1 MSVELPAQRSP
12 GGMTRQQPTPERF
25 LDAKPGSATDTRA
38 SKVRDFIWSSRK
50 RWQTADAAS
59 STFRNA
65 MRRDQLFAAGNGNQ
79 WETEDRQARAD
90 EGRPCI
96 EINRIPQFI
105 RQVSNQNRANRS
117 AIKVNARGKGAS
129 TKLANAL
136 QGLVRGIEVESD
148 ADVAYDTATDHQL
161 VSGMGFVRLMAQW
174 AGDEEFQQ
182 VCRLRRVRNPLAVY
196 WDPSTQEADFYDS
209 RWMHVISVIGRDE
222 YEEKYGRMAE
232 YQSLTEFMGGNQ
244 RMDDWMPEGKVIL
257 AEYFYVETE
266 ERELHALSTGK
277 NVWDEE
283 LEHYQQM
290 FALSNPGE
298 PPPTIVRT
306 RKVDKRVVRWAL
318 HNAVDILE
326 GNEDRTAGREL
337 PGSRI
342 PLFPCMGTEID
353 LDGTV
358 DYRGMVRD
366 ARDPQKMYNF
376 WSSSIAEAVAL
387 APKAPWIAAKGQ
399 IEQYLDDWK
408 DANRKAKAVLLY
420 DPKAVGDV
428 LVPAPQRNSVEP
440 AIQAMVAGLSEANQ
454 DLMSVMGLF
463 EPSLGQRGSNSESG
477 KARELLQ
484 QQGTIANSNFLDN
497 LQRMK
502 RSIGRAL
509 LEWIPVVYD
518 VPRVVHLL
526 QPDGKK
532 REAIIYAGAENK
544 PDDNEFEGVSD
555 MYDVGM
561 GRFDVAIDTGP
572 SYQTEKQ
579 ATQAWLLEMFKILP
593 PLAEIGVDI
602 LLENSDDPAAQQLAK
617 RAKMSLPPQFQDD
630 NDPEKMLPML
640 MQKVQ
645 EQGKLLEMANQA
657 IGTMAKVIESK
668 ELESDTKKQIALLN
682 GTVQLSIAAA
692 KLGNERD
699 KALFSAEQ
707 QRFAQATDHIHA
719 ETTMEAEQ
727 HAAERGQA
735 MQQAGAV
742 TQIREQR
749 DASASLAEQQTEL
762 NPPAPEDGKPGAGA

>member
-1 MSVELPAQRSP
+1 MPVELPGQSGRP
-12 GGMTRQQPTPERF
+12 VGMGRQQPTPTRF
-25 LDAKPGSATDTRA
+25 LDAKPGTGAASRA
-38 SKVRDFIWSSRK
+38 EKVKAFIWGSRK
-50 RWQTADAAS
+50 RWQTSEAAS

-65 MRRDQLFAAGNGNQ
+65 MRRDQRFAAGMGNQ
-79 WETEDRQARAD
+79 WETEDRQARSD

-96 EINRIPQFI
+96 EINRIPQFL
-105 RQVSNQNRANRS
+105 RQVSNQNRMNRS
-117 AIKVNARGKGAS
+117 AIKVNARGQGAT

-161 VSGMGFVRLMAQW
+161 TSGMGFVRLVAQW
-174 AGDEEFQQ
+174 ADDEAFQQ
-182 VCRLRRVRNPLAVY
+182 VCRIKRVRNPLAVY
-196 WDPSTQEADFYDS
+196 WDPSAQEADFSDA
-209 RWMHVISVIGRDE
+209 RWMHVIAVMGRDE
-222 YEEKYGRMAE
+222 YEARYGSMAE
-232 YQSLTEFMGGNQ
+232 YQSLTEFMGGTQ

-257 AEYFYVETE
+257 AEYFYVEME
-266 ERELHALSTGK
+266 DRKLHAMSTGK
-277 NVWDEE
+277 NIWEE
-283 LEHYQQM
+283 EMEHYQQM

-298 PPPTIVRT
+298 PQPTIVRT
-306 RKVDKRVVRWAL
+306 REVQKRVVRWAL
-318 HNAVDILE
+318 HNAIDILE
-326 GNEDRTAGREL
+326 GNDDRTEGREL
-337 PGSRI
+337 PGTRI
-342 PLFPCMGTEID
+342 PLFPCMGTE
-353 LDGTV
+353 LDMDGEV

-408 DANRKAKAVLLY
+408 DANRKAKAVLMY
-420 DPKAVGDV
+420 DPKAVGDM
-428 LVPAPQRNSVEP
+428 LVPPPQRNSVEP

-463 EPSLGQRGSNSESG
+463 EPSLGQRGSHSESG

-484 QQGTIANSNFLDN
+484 QQGTVANSNFLDN

-502 RSIGRAL
+502 RSLGRAL

-526 QPDGKK
+526 QPEGKK
-532 REAIIYAGAENK
+532 RQAVIYAGPENK
-544 PDDNEFEGVSD
+544 PEENEFEGISE
-555 MYDVGM
+555 MYDVGL
-561 GRFDVAIDTGP
+561 GNFDVAIDTGP

-617 RAKMSLPPQFQDD
+617 RAKQALPPQYQDD
-630 NDPEKMLPML
+630 ADPESLLPKL
-640 MQKVQ
+640 MKQVQ
-645 EQGKLLEMANQA
+645 EQGQLLEMANQA

-668 ELESDTKKQIALLN
+668 ELEADTKKQVELIKGA
-682 GTVQLSIAAA
+682 VQMSIAAA

-707 QRFAQATDHIHA
+707 QRFSQAADQINA
-719 ETTMEAEQ
+719 ETTREAEE
-727 HAAERGQA
+727 HAAERGDARQLA
-735 MQQAGAV
+735 GSVTQMREKHAADADLAAQNAQLQQAAPG
-742 TQIREQR
+742 
-749 DASASLAEQQTEL
+749 AEQQ
-762 NPPAPEDGKPGAGA
+762 